1 MALKEDNHLVLGWQV
16 NAEGHPI
23 YWLNENVKV
32 GLQHNSDLLRV
43 SADVMDS
50 HTVIVAQSGS
60 GKSFFLGRL
69 VEELLLRTKC
79 RCLIFDPDGDF
90 SRMDQIN
97 EGVWQ
102 ERSYD
107 LRSGNALLSHDT
119 KNAFLSS
126 WRGIQK
132 RVRTHRPLSSG
143 SIGQHL
149 DIWWP
154 GLSIDMLEEVFDDP
168 MKRSELYHC
177 HSFVRAISELQM
189 IRTKLGKQEGALIDR
204 AEQIYNAWGD
214 KNNMTDKIEAFLSQ
228 EFEIPQAG
236 QVGTIYPI
244 PFVSWSMHKDPAKR
258 KESIEQVKRRAAS
271 SLRYFTKE
279 MAKFYFGRAREYEAT
294 DIIAKELPK
303 SSRELPRLD
312 IVDLASLPDNST
324 LYLVTN
330 TIVAEEW
337 ERARQNWWESMVEN
351 MDDTRVPVFVVLEEA
366 HNFIPEEPRNRA
378 QAALRDQFRT
388 IAAEG
393 RKYGLFLIL
402 VSQRPDKLDHLILSE
417 CANKAIMR
425 LDSRT
430 IVQLVREKLGV
441 QDIDPYMLDRTI
453 QFKKGRVLVTGQWTS
468 RPEIFYCAARRTL
481 QGGRDLQKKYWAR
494 PHSPTPTSFA

>member
-1 MALKEDNHLVLGWQV
+1 MALNEDNLLVLGWQV
-16 NAEGHPI
+16 NPEGHPI
-23 YWLNENVKV
+23 YWLKENAKV
-32 GLQHNSDLLRV
+32 GLQHNSDLLKV
-43 SADVMDS
+43 SADLMDS

-69 VEELLLRTKC
+69 IEELLIRTKC
-79 RCLIFDPDGDF
+79 RCLIFDPNGDF

-97 EGVWQ
+97 EDVWQ
-102 ERSYD
+102 EHNYD
-107 LRSGNALLSHDT
+107 LRSGNALLSHDE

-126 WRGIQK
+126 WGGIQK
-132 RVRTHRPLSSG
+132 RVRTRRPSGNG
-143 SIGQHL
+143 SINERL
-149 DIWWP
+149 EVWWP
-154 GLSIDMLEEVFDDP
+154 GLSNDLLSEVFDDP

-177 HSFVRAISELQM
+177 HEFVKAISELQM
-189 IRTKLGKQEGALIDR
+189 VRYKLGRQEGTLIDR
-204 AEQIYNAWGD
+204 AEQIYNTWGD
-214 KNNMTDKIEAFLSQ
+214 KGNTTEDIEAYLNQ

-236 QVGTIYPI
+236 QVVTIYPI
-244 PFVSWSMHKDPAKR
+244 PFVSWSMHKDPFKR
-258 KESIEQVKRRAAS
+258 KEAMEQVKRRAAS

-279 MAKFYFGRAREYEAT
+279 MARFYFGRAREYEETA
-294 DIIAKELPK
+294 IIAKEPPK
-303 SSRELPRLD
+303 PSRELPRLD
-312 IVDLASLPDNST
+312 IVDLASLPDSST
-324 LYLVTN
+324 RYLVTN
-330 TIVAEEW
+330 SIIAEEW

-366 HNFIPEEPRNRA
+366 HNFVPEETRNRA
-378 QAALRDQFRT
+378 QAALKDQFRT

-430 IVQLVREKLGV
+430 IVQVVREKLGL
-441 QDIDPYMLDRTI
+441 QDTDPYMLDKTV
-453 QFKKGRVLVTGQWTS
+453 QFKKGRVLITGQWTS
-468 RPEIFYCAARRTL
+468 HPDIFYCAARRTI

-494 PHSPTPTSFA
+494 P

>member
-1 MALKEDNHLVLGWQV
+1 MALNEDNLLVLGWQV
-16 NAEGHPI
+16 NPEGHPI
-23 YWLNENVKV
+23 YWLKENAKV
-32 GLQHNSDLLRV
+32 GLQHNSDLLKV
-43 SADVMDS
+43 SADLMDS

-69 VEELLLRTKC
+69 VEELLIRTKC
-79 RCLIFDPDGDF
+79 RCLIFDPNGDF

-97 EGVWQ
+97 EDVWQ
-102 ERSYD
+102 ERNYD

-126 WRGIQK
+126 WGGIQK
-132 RVRTHRPLSSG
+132 RVRTRRPPGKG
-143 SIGQHL
+143 SINERL
-149 DIWWP
+149 EVWWP
-154 GLSIDMLEEVFDDP
+154 GLSNDLLAEVFDDP

-177 HSFVRAISELQM
+177 HEFVKAISELQM
-189 IRTKLGKQEGALIDR
+189 VRYKLGRQEGTLIDR

-214 KNNMTDKIEAFLSQ
+214 KENTTEDIEAYLNQ

-236 QVGTIYPI
+236 QVVTINPI
-244 PFVSWSMHKDPAKR
+244 PFVSWSMHKDPFKR
-258 KESIEQVKRRAAS
+258 KEAMEQVKRRAAS

-279 MAKFYFGRAREYEAT
+279 MARFYFGRAREYEETA
-294 DIIAKELPK
+294 IIAKGPPK

-312 IVDLASLPDNST
+312 IVDLASLPDNNT
-324 LYLVTN
+324 RYLVTN
-330 TIVAEEW
+330 SIIAEEW

-366 HNFIPEEPRNRA
+366 HNFVPEETRNRA
-378 QAALRDQFRT
+378 QAALKDQFRT

-430 IVQLVREKLGV
+430 IVQLVREKLGL
-441 QDIDPYMLDRTI
+441 QDIDPYMLDKTV
-453 QFKKGRVLVTGQWTS
+453 QFKKGRVLITGQWTS
-468 RPEIFYCAARRTL
+468 RPDIFYCAARRTV

-494 PHSPTPTSFA
+494 P

>member
-1 MALKEDNHLVLGWQV
+1 MALSENNHLVLGWQV
-16 NAEGHPI
+16 NTEGHPI
-23 YWLNENVKV
+23 YWMNENVKV

-69 VEELLLRTKC
+69 IEELLMRTKC

-90 SRMDQIN
+90 SRMDQVN
-97 EGVWQ
+97 EDVWQ

-132 RVRTHRPLSSG
+132 RVKTHRPLSSG

-154 GLSIDMLEEVFDDP
+154 GLSIDMVEEVFDDP

-177 HSFVRAISELQM
+177 HSFVKAISELQM
-189 IRTKLGKQEGALIDR
+189 IRTKLGRQEGRLIDR
-204 AEQIYNAWGD
+204 AEQIYNTWGD
-214 KNNMTDKIEAFLSQ
+214 KNNTTDKIEAFLSQ

-236 QVGTIYPI
+236 QVGSIYPI
-244 PFVSWSMHKDPAKR
+244 PFVSWSVHKDPAKR
-258 KESIEQVKRRAAS
+258 KQAMEQVKRKAAS

-279 MAKFYFGRAREYEAT
+279 MARFYFGKAREYEAT
-294 DIIAKELPK
+294 DIIAKEPPK
-303 SSRELPRLD
+303 SSRDLPRLD
-312 IVDLASLPDNST
+312 IVDLASLPDNNT
-324 LYLVTN
+324 RYLVAN
-330 TIVAEEW
+330 TIIAEEW
-337 ERARQNWWESMVEN
+337 ERARQNWWENMVEN

-393 RKYGLFLIL
+393 RKFGLFLIL
-402 VSQRPDKLDHLILSE
+402 VSQRPDKLDHLVLSE

-430 IVQLVREKLGV
+430 IVQLVREKLGL
-441 QDIDPYMLDRTI
+441 QDIDPYTLDKTI
-453 QFKKGRVLVTGQWTS
+453 QFKKGRVLITGQWTS

-494 PHSPTPTSFA
+494 PN